1 MGCGVVTA
9 TDEAG
14 AQRPDS
20 KRSEGSSGLAA
31 RMARVAGDLLKV
43 HVELAKLEAKRDRKR
58 LTSAVF
64 CAVLGALLLGM
75 VVLMLEV
82 AAIVLTHEYG
92 RLAWH
97 LSILAVAGCNAVLGS
112 LLLLV
117 ASSRLRAPIMP
128 ETRGLVQKTFATMTE
143 V

>member
-1 MGCGVVTA
+1 MTA
-9 TDEAG
+9 GEADGAARRSDSPKMSDEPSISTGIAT
-14 AQRPDS
+14 
-20 KRSEGSSGLAA
+20 

-58 LTSAVF
+58 LVSAVF
-64 CAVLGALLLGM
+64 CGVLGALLLGM
-75 VVLMLEV
+75 VVFMLEA
-82 AAIVLTHEYG
+82 AAIVVTHDYG

-97 LSILAVAGCNAVLGS
+97 LSILAVAGCNTVIGV

-117 ASSRLRAPIMP
+117 ASLRLRAPIMP

>member
-1 MGCGVVTA
+1 MAGEADGADKRAETRA
-9 TDEAG
+9 TSDEPPVSTGIAM
-14 AQRPDS
+14 
-20 KRSEGSSGLAA
+20 

-43 HVELAKLEAKRDRKR
+43 HVELAKVEARRDRKR
-58 LTSAVF
+58 LISALF
-64 CAVLGALLLGM
+64 CGVLGALLLGM
-75 VVLMLEV
+75 VIFMLEA
-82 AAIVLTHEYG
+82 AAIVVAHDHG

-97 LSILAVAGCNAVLGS
+97 LAILAVAGGNLVLGS

-117 ASSRLRAPIMP
+117 ASHRLRAPIMP